1 MADGDRATDSDL
13 TALEGGSSVRFY
25 TLENACGRALDNP
38 AADPKLK
45 VPQSGTSVGGYL
57 PTYI

>member
-1 MADGDRATDSDL
+1 MADGDRATDTDL
-13 TALEGGSSVRFY
+13 TALEAGSSVRFY

-45 VPQSGTSVGGYL
+45 VP
-57 PTYI
+57 